1 MKKKRSIYCGG
12 GFLDSQL
19 LWIIPIL
26 DGYCEKNNINIII
39 FERKLSNS
47 LLNNNYISSV
57 LNKYKILH
65 LKSDISFLLILN
77 IIIFILKN
85 LFKIIYYSLIINR
98 KILLNKDL
106 SWKEI
111 QICHSI
117 WDTSFFYLKDG
128 DLKPNIFHKFKA
140 TLRVFLHIYF
150 AYWLI
155 KKNISTAFMG
165 HSVYT
170 ARAMIAVFRK
180 FKIRII
186 IQAMDSLYILP
197 LLFDNTWSFLDKR
210 TLFKLHNNKILNQS
224 LTYWK
229 TRLRGNANYEDA
241 RIAFNKKIYENKN
254 YNLKNVI
261 LLHIFRDSPFNII
274 DRERIFSDYIDWI
287 DNTLRIISNSNEEWI
302 VKPHPNFKR
311 WGEDSYKIYK
321 EILNKIINKHE
332 IKNIKYFDD
341 KISNMELLKNAKR
354 VVTFSGTA
362 HLEAACLG
370 LKPIVISNCTLA
382 SFPNE
387 RFVFKPKNLYQYKKL
402 LLTDSKSSIFKLSN
416 KQKKYAKFILFIREN
431 VINLSQNLGTNS
443 IYRADESKI
452 RDYVF
457 NSISK
462 KLDKNKYFLRETGK
476 YFGKEIKN
484 TISETYFKNFII

>member
-1 MKKKRSIYCGG
+1 MVKRSLYCGG

-26 DGYCEKNNINIII
+26 DGYCESNNIDTII
-39 FERKLSNS
+39 FEKKLSNK
-47 LLNNNYISSV
+47 LIKNNYISSV
-57 LNKYKILH
+57 INKYKISY
-65 LKSDISFLLILN
+65 LKSDIFFLQILN
-77 IIIFILKN
+77 IIIFFLKN
-85 LFKIIYYSLIINR
+85 LYKIIYYPLIINR
-98 KILLNKDL
+98 KILLNKEI
-106 SWKEI
+106 SWKKI
-111 QICHSI
+111 QIYHSI

-128 DLKPNIFHKFKA
+128 DLSPNFFHKLKA
-140 TLRVFLHIYF
+140 TLKVFLNIYF
-150 AYWLI
+150 AYSL
-155 KKNISTAFMG
+155 KKRNISAAFMG

-186 IQAMDSLYILP
+186 IEAMHSLYILP
-197 LLFDNTWSFLDKR
+197 SLFDNSWSILNKR
-210 TLFKLHNNKILNQS
+210 ILFKLHNSKIINQS

-229 TRLRGNANYEDA
+229 ARLKGNANYEDA
-241 RIAFNKKIYENKN
+241 RVAFNKKIYKKKK
-254 YNLKNVI
+254 YNFNNVI

-287 DNTLRIISNSNEEWI
+287 DNTLRIIRNSNEEWI

-311 WGEDSYKIYK
+311 WGENSHKTYQ

-332 IKNIKYFDD
+332 IKNIKYFDG
-341 KISNMELLKNAKR
+341 KISNIELLKNAKR
-354 VVTFSGTA
+354 IVTFSGTA

-382 SFPNE
+382 SFPDE
-387 RFVFKPKNLYQYKKL
+387 KFVFKPKSLYQYKKL

-416 KQKKYAKFILFIREN
+416 KKKKYAKFILFIREN
-431 VINLSQNLGTNS
+431 VINLRKNLGSNS
-443 IYRADESKI
+443 IYRNDGSKI
-452 RDYVF
+452 RDYEF
-457 NSISK
+457 NNISK

-476 YFGKEIKN
+476 YLGKEIKN
-484 TISETYFKNFII
+484 IISDKYFKHFIN

>member
-1 MKKKRSIYCGG
+1 MVKRSLYCGG
-12 GFLDSQL
+12 GFVDSQL

-26 DGYCEKNNINIII
+26 DGYCESNNIDTII
-39 FERKLSNS
+39 FEKKLSKK
-47 LLNNNYISSV
+47 LLKNNYIYSIF
-57 LNKYKILH
+57 NKYKILN
-65 LKSDISFLLILN
+65 LKSDTSFLQILN
-77 IIIFILKN
+77 IFFFFLKN
-85 LFKIIYYSLIINR
+85 LYKIIYYPLIIDR
-98 KILLNKDL
+98 KILLNKGL

-117 WDTSFFYLKDG
+117 WDTSFFYFKDG
-128 DLKPNIFHKFKA
+128 DLKPNLFHKFKA
-140 TLRVFLHIYF
+140 TLRVFLNIYF

-155 KKNISTAFMG
+155 KKNISAAFMG

-197 LLFDNTWSFLDKR
+197 LLFDNTWSILDKR

-229 TRLRGNANYEDA
+229 ARLKGNANYEDA
-241 RIAFNKKIYENKN
+241 RIAFNKNIFKKKN
-254 YNLKNVI
+254 SNLKNVI

-287 DNTLRIISNSNEEWI
+287 DNTLRIIKNSNEEWI
-302 VKPHPNFKR
+302 IKPHPNFKR
-311 WGEDSYKIYK
+311 WGENSYKTYK

-332 IKNIKYFDD
+332 IKNIKYYDD

-382 SFPNE
+382 SFPDE
-387 RFVFKPKNLYQYKKL
+387 KFVFKPKNLYQYKKL

-416 KQKKYAKFILFIREN
+416 KKKKYAKFILFIREN
-431 VINLSQNLGTNS
+431 VINLSKNLGSNS
-443 IYRADESKI
+443 IYRNDGSKI

-457 NSISK
+457 INISK

-476 YFGKEIKN
+476 YLGKEIKN
-484 TISETYFKNFII
+484 TISDKYFKHFIN